1 MAYNTVFS
9 DFFNT
14 ISIMKTVTLNKHEV
28 KLYDS
33 IDEMPII
40 NFQKYNKYIIVDS
53 GLGSDVDS
61 VDEHLV
67 NLAKLIKTN
76 KDKAQQEIQNLRQT
90 MHLIVSGISPNYL
103 AFAALI
109 HSIDGEKV
117 EDLSDENL
125 KIVLRKLKNTKHS
138 TLINIL
144 LWVKKKLATELE
156 LYFPGNF
163 SDAKD
168 KETYDKI
175 KQRTIL
181 QLESIAYEIDNS
193 DKIKEI
199 DDWLF
204 GLYKPN
210 TFNGKASIEIK
221 YDKQFE
227 TACMI
232 ISQKANM
239 NAKSMTV
246 LEFYSTLNNISKQAE
261 AEAKAYKKIR
271 R

>member
-1 MAYNTVFS
+1 MAFNSIFN
-9 DFFNT
+9 NT
-14 ISIMKTVTLNKHEV
+14 INKIFVMKTVKINNHEL

-33 IDEMPII
+33 IDEMPIV

-53 GLGSDVDS
+53 GLGSDIDS

-67 NLAKLIKTN
+67 NLAKLIKSD
-76 KDKAQQEIQNLRQT
+76 KDKAQQELQNLRQT

-109 HSIDGEKV
+109 HSIDGKVV

-125 KIVLRKLKNTKHS
+125 KSIIEKLQKAKHS
-138 TLINIL
+138 MIVSIL
-144 LWVKKKLATELE
+144 MWVKKKLATELE
-156 LYFPGNF
+156 MYFPNSF
-163 SDAKD
+163 NDVKD
-168 KETYDKI
+168 KEVYDKI

-181 QLESIAYEIDNS
+181 QLESIAKGIDNADKIEEIDAF
-193 DKIKEI
+193 
-199 DDWLF
+199 LF
-204 GLYKPN
+204 SLHKPKS
-210 TFNGKASIEIK
+210 FNGKTSIEIK

-232 ISQKANM
+232 ISQKSNM
-239 NAKSMTV
+239 NAKKMTV
-246 LEFYSTLNNISKQAE
+246 LEFYSTLNNLSKQAE
-261 AEAKAYKKIR
+261 AEAKAYKKVR

>member
-1 MAYNTVFS
+1 MAFNSIFNNT
-9 DFFNT
+9 FNK
-14 ISIMKTVTLNKHEV
+14 IFVMKTVKINNHEL

-33 IDEMPII
+33 IDEMPIV

-53 GLGSDVDS
+53 GLGSDIDS

-67 NLAKLIKTN
+67 NLAKLIKLD
-76 KDKAQQEIQNLRQT
+76 KYKAQQELQNLRQT

-109 HSIDGEKV
+109 HSIDGKVV

-125 KIVLRKLKNTKHS
+125 KAIIEKLQKAKHS
-138 TLINIL
+138 MIVSIL

-156 LYFPGNF
+156 MYFPNNF
-163 SDAKD
+163 NDVKD
-168 KETYDKI
+168 KEVYDKI

-181 QLESIAYEIDNS
+181 QLESIAKGINN
-193 DKIKEI
+193 
-199 DDWLF
+199 LF
-204 GLYKPN
+204 NLHKPKS
-210 TFNGKASIEIK
+210 FNGKTSIEIK

-232 ISQKANM
+232 ISQKSNM
-239 NAKSMTV
+239 NAKKMTV
-246 LEFYSTLNNISKQAE
+246 LEFYSTLNNLSKQAE
-261 AEAKAYKKIR
+261 AEAKAYKKVR